1 MAVLAISQ
9 GTNNAHSKWG
19 RRAGVQCVI
28 APSYAFIYGR
38 NQPNMGLL
46 GIVLKNGACWL
57 AHPAYLYICFLQ

>member
-1 MAVLAISQ
+1 MAVLAIDQGENNTHSQ
-9 GTNNAHSKWG
+9 WR

-46 GIVLKNGACWL
+46 GIVLKNGACRL
-57 AHPAYLYICFLQ
+57 AHPRI